1 MGKHAWR
8 RLEGK
13 RNPHIPHYSCYR
25 CLSQASGTMV
35 ALNWDEPPPGV
46 AGEGQGREGGGYP
59 MAWWNIDGFYISHA
73 ERCIRDSRHGEIAGN
88 RIIVQSIRVQHQT
101 TEQEGFGNPL
111 IPAWKKERKGSPW
124 VQCINRA
131 NGVPQPHSNHCSWQD
146 FQRHRSGWIGIYL
159 GKGCSI

>member
-46 AGEGQGREGGGYP
+46 AGEGQGREGGDIRWP
-59 MAWWNIDGFYISHA
+59 DGILTGFISLT
-73 ERCIRDSRHGEIAGN
+73 
-88 RIIVQSIRVQHQT
+88 Q
-101 TEQEGFGNPL
+101 
-111 IPAWKKERKGSPW
+111 
-124 VQCINRA
+124 
-131 NGVPQPHSNHCSWQD
+131 NGVLGTVDMGRLQ
-146 FQRHRSGWIGIYL
+146 GIA
-159 GKGCSI
+159 